1 MILWLVKYIFISI
14 YEIEVIEEI
23 EIIKDFK
30 YIIRF
35 EYQKMCDISHSIE
48 EYCKSNHDWNTLK
61 DNWILSFIDILELRW
76 IS

>member
-30 YIIRF
+30 YIIEF
-35 EYQKMCDISHSIE
+35 KYQEIYNISHSIE
-48 EYCKSNHDWNTLK
+48 EYYKSNHDWNILK
-61 DNWILSFIDILELRW
+61 DN
-76 IS
+76 